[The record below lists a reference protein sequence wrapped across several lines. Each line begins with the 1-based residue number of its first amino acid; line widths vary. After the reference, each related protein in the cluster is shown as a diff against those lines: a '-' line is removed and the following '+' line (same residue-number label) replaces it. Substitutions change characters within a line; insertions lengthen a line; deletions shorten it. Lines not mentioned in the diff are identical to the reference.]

1 MSFVEDDEILYRSI
15 SIKRSQCVPNGV
27 GGYRLSSQ
35 AFTDSSQKP
44 SVDRA
49 CLCDN
54 DPTRAQKS
62 PTDGIVSLIAREV
75 RSIKNFNQTKDGKPL
90 QDESGQELMHVFD
103 VIPDPITTPPE
114 NPAHA
119 LIVTSPSYASRS
131 AFNRLIER
139 LARIAETRGWII
151 TPQEQQ

>member
-1 MSFVEDDEILYRSI
+1 MSFVKDDEILYRSI
-15 SIKRSQCVPNGV
+15 SVKRRQCVPNGD
-27 GGYRLSSQ
+27 GHWRLSSQ

-54 DPTRAQKS
+54 DPVRAQKS
-62 PTDGIVSLIAREV
+62 PEDGIVSLIAHEV
-75 RSIKNFNQTKDGKPL
+75 RGIKNFNQTKDGKPL
-90 QDESGQELMHVFD
+90 QNEKGQELMHVFD
-103 VIPDPITTPPE
+103 VVPDPITTPPE

-119 LIVTSPSYASRS
+119 QVVTSPSYTSRS

-139 LARIAETRGWII
+139 LARIAEDRGWII
-151 TPQEQQ
+151 APQE